1 MKNKNK
7 NKNKYQKQKS
17 GFKGLSVYFQHT
29 ENGKLLE
36 KEDKDY
42 RPATQEEVDRTL
54 KQIREYNKALGR
66 TPIHNGYEAEIYYWK
81 TRCRLAE
88 AIVEASPC
96 DPDITTEQIEAHQNY
111 QSFLNNQKS

>member
-1 MKNKNK
+1 ME
-7 NKNKYQKQKS
+7 Y
-17 GFKGLSVYFQHT
+17 KG
-29 ENGKLLE
+29 
-36 KEDKDY
+36 Y
-42 RPATQEEVDRTL
+42 RPATQEEVDKALER
-54 KQIREYNKALGR
+54 IREYS